1 MIMFDLL
8 NHRAYYNEFDPKA
21 AAWLR
26 QLINNGLIAEGDVDE
41 RSIIDVQASDLVG
54 YTQHHFFAGIG
65 GWSYALRLAGWPD
78 DRLVCTAS
86 LPCQPFST
94 AGKRDGKA
102 DERHLLPHFLE
113 LVRQCR
119 FNVIFGEQV
128 EAAIRHGWLDDL
140 QTNMEAEGYAVGHCV
155 LGAHSV
161 NAPHQRQRLYWV
173 AKTKSERIPGAC
185 RVSDSEKGTSEIER
199 RQQDWKFIKF
209 EPGSSVSR
217 FSDTSGKI
225 HQEQQRG
232 LGIPY
237 QENGGY
243 ERQNAERG
251 GELCSMGIPNSRGP
265 QPRQSTAEAA
275 RYRDTVNA
283 ASGFGGMGNAAS
295 NHKQRDRQSIKS
307 SGRQEQIRR
316 SGIWDNP
323 DWLYCRDN
331 KYRPIKPG
339 IKPLVNGIPREM
351 VSSSDTGTPIDADN
365 TQEARVMRLRGYG
378 NAIVPQ
384 VAAAFIG
391 EFMEACHV

>member
-26 QLINNGLIAEGDVDE
+26 QLINNGLIAVGDVDE

-65 GWSYALRLAGWPD
+65 GWSYALRLAVWAD
-78 DRLVCTAS
+78 DRPVCTAS
-86 LPCQPFST
+86 LPCQPFSVSGS
-94 AGKRDGKA
+94 GKGKA

-128 EAAIRHGWLDDL
+128 EAAIRHNWLDDL
-140 QTNMEAEGYAVGHCV
+140 QTNMEAEGYAVGSVV

-173 AKTKSERIPGAC
+173 ANSNGYKRKSEQNKRPTGIFTQAIQQEKQITGFSNLGAA
-185 RVSDSEKGTSEIER
+185 
-199 RQQDWKFIKF
+199 
-209 EPGSSVSR
+209 SS
-217 FSDTSGKI
+217 
-225 HQEQQRG
+225 
-232 LGIPY
+232 
-237 QENGGY
+237 
-243 ERQNAERG
+243 
-251 GELCSMGIPNSRGP
+251 SMGNPNSHGP
-265 QPRQSTAEAA
+265 QPRQPAAEAA

-283 ASGFGGMGNAAS
+283 TSSVGGMGYTEHDGRFTGEKPGS
-295 NHKQRDRQSIKS
+295 NEKAFFNSQTRKNS
-307 SGRQEQIRR
+307 SGKFEGDGSPGVI
-316 SGIWDNP
+316 SEWDNP

-339 IKPLVNGIPREM
+339 LKPLVNGIPKGM
-351 VSSSDTGTPIDADN
+351 VSSSDSSAPIDADN
-365 TQEARVMRLRGYG
+365 TQEARVMRLKGYG